1 MSLEKL
7 LDHWRADEGV
17 APNIAAWRTTP
28 ARAAAAHPFPDDL
41 PVPLREALSGLGI
54 PSLYSHQSQA
64 WTLARAGGNLVLATG
79 TASGKTLAYNL
90 PVLAALL
97 ENPDGRALYLFPTKA
112 LTQDQYSVVS
122 GQLSV
127 VKPLVT
133 DHRSLTTAI
142 YDGDTPTRDRPAIR
156 KNARLLL
163 TNPDMLHT
171 GILPHHT
178 DWAGFFRNLKF
189 VVIDELHTYRGVLGS
204 HVANLVR
211 RLKRIAAFY
220 GAVPQF
226 ILASATIGNPQ
237 ELAEKLIEAP
247 VALVDEDGSARGER
261 HFIIYNPPLVDESL
275 GLRASALLESVRL
288 GGDILSAGV
297 QGVVFAR
304 SRRSVE
310 IMLTYLQTAPTLH
323 PPLISE
329 KLGEGRAGSEAVRG
343 YRSGYLPS
351 QRREIEKGLRDGSV
365 RLVVA
370 TNALELGIDIGG
382 LGAAIL
388 VGYPGTVASAWQQA
402 GRAGRGEA
410 PAAAVLVA
418 SSSPLDQFL
427 ARHPDYFFGRSP
439 EQGLINPDHL
449 LILLE
454 HLRCALFELPFE
466 QGERFG
472 GASVDE
478 YLEFLAANREV
489 HPSGGKFYWM
499 ADRYPAANISL
510 RSASPESVVIQTAA
524 PKPETIGEVDLASA
538 LWMTHPGAVYMHQG
552 QQYFVHNLDLETH
565 IASVTAASLD
575 YYTQAQRRTE
585 IALLDELERAPA
597 LGGERGYGEI
607 QVTSQVVGF
616 KKLRW
621 FTRENLGEEP
631 LDLLPSEMQTTG
643 YWLGLSEE
651 TVSHLRQAGAWSND
665 PNDYGP
671 DWPRIRDA
679 ARARDGYRC
688 QVCGA
693 PETDRQHEV
702 HHKTP
707 FRSFFYRSPASPE
720 VGLQNQETLRPIC
733 GDRQAQDIALQ
744 SVLAQAN
751 RLDNLSTLCP
761 ACHRKTEQNVRM
773 RSGLAGLGAVLGQ
786 LAPLYLMCD
795 PGDLGLHV
803 DPTGSVFGLPAIV
816 LYDEVP
822 AGIGFSQKMFELHH
836 QLIHSALEL
845 VNACPCADGCP
856 SCVGPGGENGS
867 GGKQETLAI
876 LEQLDHSHHALQPT
890 CS

>member
-1 MSLEKL
+1 MSLERL
-7 LDHWRADEGV
+7 LDRWRADGSV
-17 APNIAAWRTTP
+17 APNIVAWQTAP
-28 ARAAAAHPFPDDL
+28 PRAAATHPFPDDL
-41 PVPLREALSGLGI
+41 PAPLREALSRLGI

-64 WTLARAGGNLVLATG
+64 WSHARAGRNVALATG

-97 ENPDGRALYLFPTKA
+97 ENPDARALYLFPTKA
-112 LTQDQYSVVS
+112 LTQDQYSVIS
-122 GQLSV
+122 NQLSAL
-127 VKPLVT
+127 K
-133 DHRSLTTAI
+133 SLMTEHPPTGTGWSLNTGI
-142 YDGDTPTRDRPAIR
+142 YDGDTPQRDRASIR

-178 DWAGFFRNLKF
+178 NWADFFRNLRF
-189 VVIDELHTYRGVLGS
+189 IIIDELHTYRGVFGS
-204 HVANLVR
+204 HVANLIR
-211 RLKRIAAFY
+211 RLKRVAAFY
-220 GAVPQF
+220 GASPQF
-226 ILASATIGNPQ
+226 ILTSATIGNPK

-247 VALVDEDGSARGER
+247 VTLVDEDGSARGER
-261 HFIIYNPPLVDESL
+261 HFILYNPPIVDEAL

-288 GGDILSAGV
+288 AGDVLAAGV
-297 QGVVFAR
+297 QGVAFAR

-310 IMLTYLQTAPTLH
+310 IILTYLQETPTLH
-323 PPLISE
+323 PRPNSE
-329 KLGEGRAGSEAVRG
+329 NLGEARGGGKGVRG

-388 VGYPGTVASAWQQA
+388 VGYPGSVASAWQQA

-427 ARHPDYFFGRSP
+427 ARHPEYFFRRSP
-439 EQGLINPDHL
+439 EQGLIDPDHL

-454 HLRCALFELPFE
+454 HLRCALFELPFQKGE
-466 QGERFG
+466 QFG
-472 GASVDE
+472 GRPVDE
-478 YLEFLAANREV
+478 FLEFLAANHEA
-489 HPSGGKFYWM
+489 HESSDKFYWM
-499 ADRYPAANISL
+499 ADQYPAANISL
-510 RSASPESVVIQTAA
+510 RSASPENVVIQTAD
-524 PKPETIGEVDLASA
+524 PKPGTIGEVDLSSA

-552 QQYFVHNLDLETH
+552 QQYFVHNLDLERRV
-565 IASVTAASLD
+565 ASVTAVALD

-585 IALLDELERAPA
+585 IALLGELERTPAP
-597 LGGERGYGEI
+597 GGEKGYGEV
-607 QVTSQVVGF
+607 QVTSQVAGF

-621 FTRENLGEEP
+621 FTHENLGEEA
-631 LDLLPSEMQTTG
+631 LDLPPSDMQTTG
-643 YWLGLSEE
+643 YWLGLSEG
-651 TVSHLRQAGAWSND
+651 TVSHLRSAGAWSND

-671 DWPRIRDA
+671 DWLRIRNA
-679 ARARDGYRC
+679 ARARDNYRC
-688 QVCGA
+688 QACGA

-707 FRSFFYRSPASPE
+707 FRSFRT
-720 VGLQNQETLRPIC
+720 VDGLPDLER
-733 GDRQAQDIALQ
+733 
-744 SVLAQAN
+744 AN
-751 RLDNLSTLCP
+751 RLDNLATLCP
-761 ACHRKTEQNVRM
+761 VCHRKVEQNVRI
-773 RSGLAGLGAVLGQ
+773 RSGLVGLGAVLRQ

-803 DPTGSVFGLPAIV
+803 DPAGSVFGLPAVV
-816 LYDEVP
+816 LYDEAP
-822 AGIGFSQKMFELHH
+822 GGIGFSQKLFELHD
-836 QLIHSALEL
+836 QLVGGALEL
-845 VNACPCADGCP
+845 VSACPCADGCP

-876 LEQLDHSHHALQPT
+876 LEELSLP
-890 CS
+890 